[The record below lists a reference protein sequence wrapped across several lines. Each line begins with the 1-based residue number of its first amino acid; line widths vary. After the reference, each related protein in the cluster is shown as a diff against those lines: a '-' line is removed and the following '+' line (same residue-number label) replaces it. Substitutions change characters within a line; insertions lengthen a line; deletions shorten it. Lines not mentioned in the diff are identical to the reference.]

1 MEKFC
6 IYIILPV
13 MLILS
18 GCITS
23 FVPETDEDPELLVV
37 EAMITDQA
45 EAFSIR
51 LSRSMPLG
59 ERAKPATRL
68 RPVSGCIVIISDD
81 QGNGYWVRE
90 SSVKGTYVTD
100 PADFRAVVGRVYK
113 LRITPGN
120 SSDLEYYSYE
130 SLPMKMN
137 PVPPIDSLYYRKVLI
152 KEKTPQTVAE
162 EGCNVYLNTED
173 PSGECKFFRWDYS
186 ETWKFQLPYPVTNNT
201 CWISSNSDNIIIKST
216 SVLSEARVSDFP
228 IKFISNETDR
238 LKVRYSILVNQY
250 SLNEDEF
257 SFWEKL
263 QNISE
268 EVGGLYDITPGTIP
282 GNIFCVED
290 PSRQVLGYFSVSA
303 KTSSRLYID
312 DYFRGVINLY
322 SDCVSDTIFGRAE
335 IPDLN
340 IRVWILEEQMYAMPP
355 FRVLTENKFCADCSV
370 RGTTT
375 KPDFWLEK
383 DEEEDE

>member
-1 MEKFC
+1 MGKFY

-13 MLILS
+13 VLIIS

-23 FVPETDEDPELLVV
+23 FVPETDEDPDLLVV

-59 ERAKPATRL
+59 ERTRPTTSL
-68 RPVSGCIVIISDD
+68 RPVSGYIVSIVDD
-81 QGNGYWVRE
+81 LGNYYQVRE
-90 SSVKGTYVTD
+90 SSVNGTYVTD
-100 PADFRAVVGRVYK
+100 PAFFRAVVGRTYT
-113 LRITPGN
+113 LRINPSFN
-120 SSDLEYYSYE
+120 SEADIYSYQ

-137 PVPPIDSLYYRKVLI
+137 PVPPIDSLYYGKVLI
-152 KEKTPQTVAE
+152 TDKTRYTIAE

-186 ETWKFQLPYPVTNNT
+186 ETWKFQLPYPVPNNT
-201 CWISSNSDNIIIKST
+201 CWISSNSDNILIKST
-216 SVLSEARVSDFP
+216 SVLSEARVSNFP
-228 IKFISNETDR
+228 VKFISNETDR

-257 SFWEKL
+257 TFWEKL

-282 GNIFCVED
+282 GNIYCVEE

-312 DYFRGVINLY
+312 EYFRGVINLY

-335 IPDLN
+335 IPELN
-340 IRVWILEEQMYAMPP
+340 SRVWILEEQMYAMPP
-355 FRVLTENKFCADCSV
+355 FRVLTEKKFCADCSV

-375 KPDFWLEK
+375 RPDFWLEK

>member
-1 MEKFC
+1 MGKHY

-13 MLILS
+13 ILIIS

-23 FVPETDEDPELLVV
+23 FVPETDEDPDLLVV
-37 EAMITDQA
+37 EAMITDQP

-51 LSRSMPLG
+51 LSKSMPLG
-59 ERAKPATRL
+59 GKVTPKTRL
-68 RPVSGCIVIISDD
+68 KPVSGYNVFISDD
-81 QGNGYWVRE
+81 RGNDYWVRE

-100 PADFRAVVGRVYK
+100 PAFFRAVAGRVYT
-113 LRITPGN
+113 LRINP
-120 SSDLEYYSYE
+120 SYTSE
-130 SLPMKMN
+130 TDIWSYQSLPMKLN
-137 PVPPIDSLYYRKVLI
+137 PVPPVDSLYYEKVLI
-152 KEKTPQTVAE
+152 NDKTQYTVAE

-201 CWISSNSDNIIIKST
+201 CWISSNSDNILIKST
-216 SVLSEARVSDFP
+216 SVLSEARVSHFP
-228 IKFISNETDR
+228 VKFISNGTDR

-257 SFWEKL
+257 TFWEKL

-303 KTSSRLYID
+303 KTSERLYID

-322 SDCVSDTIFGRAE
+322 SDCVKDTIFGRAE

-340 IRVWILEEQMYAMPP
+340 TRVWILEEQMYAMPP
-355 FRVLTENKFCADCSV
+355 FRVITEKKFCADCSV

-375 KPDFWLEK
+375 KPDFWIEK
-383 DEEEDE
+383 DEEENE

>member
-1 MEKFC
+1 MGKLYIC
-6 IYIILPV
+6 IILPAI
-13 MLILS
+13 LIIS

-37 EAMITDQA
+37 EAMITDQH

-59 ERAKPATRL
+59 QRVLPTTRL
-68 RPVSGCIVIISDD
+68 RPVSGYTVFISDD
-81 QGNGYWVRE
+81 QDNYYWVRE

-100 PADFRAVVGRVYK
+100 PASFRAVVGRVYT
-113 LRITPGN
+113 LRINPSFT
-120 SSDLEYYSYE
+120 SDTDIYSYQ

-137 PVPPIDSLYYRKVLI
+137 PVPPIDSLYYGKVLI
-152 KEKTPQTVAE
+152 TDKTQYSSAQ
-162 EGCNVYLNTED
+162 EGCNVYLDTGD
-173 PSGECKFFRWDYS
+173 PSGECNFFRWDYS
-186 ETWKFQLPYPVTNNT
+186 ETWKFQLPYSVPNNT

-216 SVLSEARVSDFP
+216 SVLSEARVSNFP
-228 IKFISNETDR
+228 VKFISNETDR

-282 GNIFCVED
+282 GNIFCIED

-303 KTSSRLYID
+303 KTSSRLFID

-340 IRVWILEEQMYAMPP
+340 TRVWILEDQMYAMPP
-355 FRVLTENKFCADCSV
+355 FRVITEKKFCADCSV

-383 DEEEDE
+383 DEEENE

>member
-1 MEKFC
+1 MRKIY
-6 IYIILPV
+6 IYIILAV
-13 MLILS
+13 VLIIS

-51 LSRSMPLG
+51 LSKSMPLG
-59 ERAKPATRL
+59 ERVLPSTRL
-68 RPVSGCIVIISDD
+68 RPVSGYTVFISDD
-81 QGNGYWVRE
+81 HDNYYWVRE

-100 PADFRAVVGRVYK
+100 PALFRAVVGRVYT
-113 LRITPGN
+113 LRIN
-120 SSDLEYYSYE
+120 STSGEGGDYSYQ
-130 SLPMKMN
+130 SLPMRLN
-137 PVPPIDSLYYRKVLI
+137 PVPPIDSLYYGKVLI
-152 KEKTPQTVAE
+152 KDKTQYSIAE
-162 EGCNVYLNTED
+162 EGCNVFLDTED

-216 SVLSEARVSDFP
+216 SVLSEARVSGFP
-228 IKFISNETDR
+228 VKFISNETDR

-282 GNIFCVED
+282 GNIYCVED

-303 KTSSRLYID
+303 KTSERLYID
-312 DYFRGVINLY
+312 DYFRGVVNLY
-322 SDCVSDTIFGRAE
+322 SDCVSDTIFGGAE
-335 IPDLN
+335 IPELN
-340 IRVWILEEQMYAMPP
+340 TRVWILEEQMYAMPP
-355 FRVLTENKFCADCSV
+355 FRVLTEKKFCADCSV

>member
-1 MEKFC
+1 
-6 IYIILPV
+6 